1 MNDTI
6 RTRFLEL
13 KITGQRFSL
22 QPETT
27 HAKDSQLI
35 SFLKDLIDNKEVA
48 SFEDVGFCLW
58 NISDNYAFLK
68 DGHSLMVNHTAF
80 YNHLRSAHS
89 QYLYW
94 LVNDATQK
102 LTLEKDGYSNYWWKL
117 YQEAIDS
124 NLSDTCF
131 FAQYHTHRA
140 ALYKSDNL
148 PYANEN
154 FLIARRNFE
163 QFLDKTKHTAEFPF
177 YQTMYLTQLAPFGV
191 ADSKQLLT
199 LCDGLWNGLT
209 QPRIESNF
217 LIGEWQSFTTPF
229 GARKQ
234 SIVGITAIVNSLIW
248 CGQLKEAKELYMDAS
263 KQGLPKNHYIESR
276 IVPR

>member
-1 MNDTI
+1 MH
-6 RTRFLEL
+6 
-13 KITGQRFSL
+13 
-22 QPETT
+22 PETT

-35 SFLKDLIDNKEVA
+35 CFLKDLVDNKEVV

-80 YNHLRSAHS
+80 YNHLRNANS

-102 LTLEKDGYSNYWWKL
+102 LTLEKDGYSDFWWKL

-131 FAQYHTHRA
+131 FAQYHAHRA

-177 YQTMYLTQLAPFGV
+177 YQTIYLTQLAHFGD
-191 ADSKQLLT
+191 AYPERLLE
-199 LCDGLWNGLT
+199 LCGGLWDGLA
-209 QPRIESNF
+209 QPRAEDAF
-217 LIGEWQSFTTPF
+217 VVGEWRRFTTPF
-229 GARKQ
+229 GARQ
-234 SIVGITAIVNSLIW
+234 QAVIGITAIINSLIW
-248 CGQLKEAKELYMDAS
+248 CSRFKEAKELYMDAL